1 MTQIA
6 ITQTANPKQP
16 PADETLTFG
25 TVFTDHMFL
34 MDYDEGRGW
43 HDPRIVPYGPFTLD
57 PACCALH
64 YGQAIF
70 DGMKAFRGKD
80 GRVRLFRLPDHAR
93 RLNRSAHYLCI
104 PEIDPEIVEES
115 IRALVEV
122 DQRWVPSL
130 AGTSLYIRPTVIATE
145 TFLGV
150 HPSSSYLYYVILGPV
165 GAYYKEGMNP
175 VRILASDQH
184 VRAVQGGLGA
194 AKTAANYAASL
205 FGAEEA
211 HKAGYTQVLWLDG
224 AEHRYLDE
232 VGTMNIMLKIDDEV
246 ITPPLNGAILAGI
259 TRDSALTLLRDW
271 GLRVSERPV
280 SIDEVTRGR
289 TRGAAGNVG
298 HRHRRGDLAGGRAW
312 LQGRALRDQ
321 RRQDRCADA
330 EAVRHDRWDPVRH
343 RGGPAWLDAA
353 VGQPAGRADV
363 VSAGSRRCIRRARPS
378 PGFPPPSCIP
388 VFPIQRRGREPRAG

>member
-1 MTQIA
+1 MVVRQRHPGVTWREHANDTPSADCEKPVTQIS
-6 ITQTANPKQP
+6 ITRTTNPKQP

-25 TVFTDHMFL
+25 TVFSDHMF
-34 MDYDEGRGW
+34 MMNYDDGKGW
-43 HDPRIVPYGPFTLD
+43 HSPRIEPYAPFSLD
-57 PACCALH
+57 PATCVLH

-70 DGMKAFRGKD
+70 DGLKAFRGKD
-80 GRVRLFRLPDHAR
+80 GQIRLFRTGDHAR

-104 PEIDPEIVEES
+104 PEMDPAVVEES

-122 DQRWVPSL
+122 DQRWVPTM

-150 HPSSSYLYYVILGPV
+150 HPSHSYLYYVIVGPV

-175 VRILASDQH
+175 VKILASDKY

-194 AKTAANYAASL
+194 AKTAGNYAASL

-211 HKAGYTQVLWLDG
+211 HKVGYTQVLWLDG
-224 AEHRYLDE
+224 VEHKYLDE

-259 TRDSALTLLRDW
+259 TRDSVLTLLRDW

-280 SIDEVTRGR
+280 SIDEVTAAARAGR
-289 TRGAAGNVG
+289 LEMWGTGT
-298 HRHRRGDLAGGRAW
+298 
-312 LQGRALRDQ
+312 
-321 RRQDRCADA
+321 
-330 EAVRHDRWDPVRH
+330 
-343 RGGPAWLDAA
+343 AA
-353 VGQPAGRADV
+353 VISPVGELGYKGERYVIGDGKTGALTQKLYDTIVGIQYGTAPDPHGW
-363 VSAGSRRCIRRARPS
+363 ARPL
-378 PGFPPPSCIP
+378 GN
-388 VFPIQRRGREPRAG
+388 RLGG